1 MRSTSLDE
9 QVGLLLQ
16 GTEYGDESLRR
27 AMASELRQRLDEAAR
42 VPRPLRVYCG
52 FDPRTADLHLGHTVP
67 MRKMRQFQELGHD
80 VMFVIGRFTSMIGDP
95 SDQDRLRPQLTPEQA
110 TVNAES
116 YAEQAFRIL
125 DPARTRIEFNDTWLS
140 QISLAE
146 WTRLSSNFTIQQF
159 LTREAFRKRW
169 DAGDPVYLHEFFYAV
184 MQAYD
189 AYHLKTDVQ
198 IGGSDQLFNIVTAGR
213 KLMEALGERPN
224 IGVILGILPGTDG
237 VQKMSKSLGNHI
249 PLNTSPADMFGK
261 VMSVPDP
268 AMGSFFRL
276 VTRWTPGE
284 IAGLEADVKDGRQHP
299 RDAKLRLAKE
309 IVAIYFGDDP
319 AEAAESEFRR
329 VFQDRG
335 EPENVEEI
343 VVKSGW
349 TLVDIL
355 ASSPSLAGSRSEA
368 RRLIQQGAVRR
379 GDEILKDPAF
389 VMEFTKPVVLQVGRY
404 RAARLIPPGTS
415 PEA

>member
-9 QVGLLLQ
+9 QVDLLMQ

-27 AMASELRQRLDEAAR
+27 AMGSELRQRLDEAAR
-42 VPRPLRVYCG
+42 EPRPLRVYCG

-95 SDQDRLRPQLTPEQA
+95 SDQDRLRPQLTPEKA
-110 TVNAES
+110 AANAES

-125 DPARTRIEFNDTWLS
+125 DPAKTRIEFNDTWLS

-224 IGVILGILPGTDG
+224 IGIILGILPGTDG
-237 VQKMSKSLGNHI
+237 VHRMSKSLGNHI
-249 PLNTSPADMFGK
+249 PLNTTSQDMFGK
-261 VMSVPDP
+261 VMSLPDA
-268 AMGSFFRL
+268 AMESFFRL
-276 VTRWTPGE
+276 VTRWTPE
-284 IAGLEADVKDGRQHP
+284 DIAELEADLKEGRLHP
-299 RDAKLRLAKE
+299 RDAKMRLAKE
-309 IVAIYFGDDP
+309 IVAIYFGDDK
-319 AEAAESEFRR
+319 AETAESEFRR
-329 VFQDRG
+329 VFQEHG
-335 EPENVEEI
+335 EPENVEEV
-343 VVKSGW
+343 VVKKGW

-355 ASSPSLAGSRSEA
+355 ASSPSLAGSRTEA
-368 RRLIQQGAVRR
+368 RRLIQQGAVRH
-379 GDEILKDPAF
+379 GDEILKDPSF
-389 VMEFTKPVVLQVGRY
+389 VMEFTNPVVIQVGRY
-404 RAARLIPPGTS
+404 RAARLIPA
-415 PEA
+415 EF